1 MPPQTDR
8 EIPDLIGFAPP
19 NGRVTVPI
27 NSQPR
32 LFAMLAIP
40 PLLLEFS
47 SHQLEVAETLIQVG
61 RLVVIFFAARAIA
74 EVMVRLQLPTILGE
88 LVAGVLI
95 GVSGLHLI
103 VPPETQA
110 QLAASVTSLLG
121 SLAQIS
127 PEAVQEVYNETFP
140 NLQAVSQLGL
150 FALLFL
156 TGLESELDELV
167 AVGLQAST
175 VAVAGV
181 VLPFA
186 LGTAGLYFLFHVPLI
201 PAVFAG
207 AAMTAT
213 SIGITASVF
222 GELKWLKR
230 KEGQIV
236 IGAAVLDDIIGIV
249 ILAVV
254 VAIVGG
260 GAFSIGPVLKLCLAA
275 VAFVAVALV
284 LSRTAAPAFDWVVD
298 QLKAPGDVAVASF
311 LVLTFCCFAA
321 QAIGLEAA
329 LGAFAAGL
337 ILSASK
343 HTHDIDAAVKPL
355 VALFAT
361 VFFVLIGTGLDL
373 SVLNPLDPANREG
386 LVVAA
391 FLLAVAIAGKVAAGW
406 SYLSKEP
413 TNRLVVGLGMMPR
426 GEVGLIFLGL
436 GSQAGIL
443 TPALEAAIL
452 LMVIG
457 TTFLAPILLRLVIP
471 REPGEGTTVTAE
483 QPV

>member
-1 MPPQTDR
+1 MLPPSALIA
-8 EIPDLIGFAPP
+8 EISP
-19 NGRVTVPI
+19 
-27 NSQPR
+27 
-32 LFAMLAIP
+32 
-40 PLLLEFS
+40 
-47 SHQLEVAETLIQVG
+47 HQMEVAETLIGVG
-61 RLVVIFFAARAIA
+61 RFLVIFIAARAIA

-95 GVSGLHLI
+95 GASGLHLI
-103 VPPETQA
+103 VPPEAQA
-110 QLAASVTSLLG
+110 QISGAVLSLLG
-121 SLAQIS
+121 SLAEIQPQDVAEI
-127 PEAVQEVYNETFP
+127 YNETFP
-140 NLQAVSQLGL
+140 NLQAVSQIGL

-167 AVGLQAST
+167 AVGVQATT

-181 VLPFA
+181 LLPFA
-186 LGTAGLYFLFHVPLI
+186 FGTGGLYFLFHVPLI

-236 IGAAVLDDIIGIV
+236 IGAAVLDDILGIV

-260 GAFSIGPVLKLCLAA
+260 GSFSLGPVIKLGLAA

-284 LSRTAAPAFDWVVD
+284 LSRKAAPAFDLVVY

-311 LVLTFCCFAA
+311 VVLTLCCFAA

-361 VFFVLIGTGLDL
+361 VFFVLIGTGMDL
-373 SVLNPLDPANREG
+373 SVLNPFDPANREG
-386 LVVAA
+386 LIVAA
-391 FLLAVAIAGKVAAGW
+391 FLLAVAMAGKVAAGW
-406 SYLSKEP
+406 CYLSSDP

-443 TPALEAAIL
+443 SPALEAAIL

-457 TTFLAPILLRLVIP
+457 TTFLAPILLRVVITP
-471 REPGEGTTVTAE
+471 TPSVVEAE
-483 QPV
+483 AA

>member
-1 MPPQTDR
+1 MVLP
-8 EIPDLIGFAPP
+8 A
-19 NGRVTVPI
+19 
-27 NSQPR
+27 
-32 LFAMLAIP
+32 
-40 PLLLEFS
+40 LLLEIG
-47 SHQLEVAETLIQVG
+47 SHQAEVAKTLISVG
-61 RLVVIFFAARAIA
+61 EFLVIFVAARFLA
-74 EVMVRLQLPTILGE
+74 ELMVRVQLPTILGE

-103 VPPETQA
+103 VPPDTQV
-110 QLAASVTSLLG
+110 QLSSWGLGLLS
-121 SLAQIS
+121 SLADIS
-127 PEAVQEVYNETFP
+127 PETVQAIYAETFP
-140 NLQAVSQLGL
+140 NLEAVSQIGL

-167 AVGLQAST
+167 AVGAQATT
-175 VAVAGV
+175 VAVTGV

-186 LGTAGLYFLFHVPLI
+186 LGTGGLYYLFHVPLI
-201 PAVFAG
+201 PSIFAG

-222 GELKWLKR
+222 GELKFLR
-230 KEGQIV
+230 TREGQTV
-236 IGAAVLDDIIGIV
+236 IGAAVLDDILGIV

-254 VAIVGG
+254 VSLAGG
-260 GAFSIGPVLKLCLAA
+260 EGFSLGPILKLVAA
-275 VAFVAVALV
+275 AGVFVAAALF
-284 LSRTAAPAFDWVVD
+284 LSRTAAPAFDWVLD
-298 QLKAPGDVAVASF
+298 QLKAPGEVVVAAFV
-311 LVLTFCCFAA
+311 VLSLCCFVA

-337 ILSASK
+337 ILSGSK
-343 HTHDIDAAVKPL
+343 HTHAIQDTVKPL

-361 VFFVLIGTGLDL
+361 IFFVLIGTGMDL

-391 FLLAVAIAGKVAAGW
+391 FLLTVAIVGKVAAGW
-406 SYLSKEP
+406 SYVSKEK

-436 GSQAGIL
+436 GTQAGLL
-443 TPALEAAIL
+443 TKPLEAAIL

-457 TTFLAPILLRLVIP
+457 TTFLAPILLRVVLGGSAGGPDLDPLAEIP
-471 REPGEGTTVTAE
+471 T
-483 QPV
+483 

>member
-1 MPPQTDR
+1 MLLP
-8 EIPDLIGFAPP
+8 LA
-19 NGRVTVPI
+19 
-27 NSQPR
+27 S
-32 LFAMLAIP
+32 LLAIA
-40 PLLLEFS
+40 PLLEIS
-47 SHQLEVAETLIQVG
+47 PHQLEVAETLIQVG
-61 RLVVIFFAARAIA
+61 RFVVIFLVARAIA
-74 EVMVRLQLPTILGE
+74 ELLVRLQLPTILGE

-103 VPPETQA
+103 VPPDTQA
-110 QLAASVTSLLG
+110 QLAAGVTSLVG
-121 SLAQIS
+121 SLAGIA
-127 PEAVQEVYNETFP
+127 PEAVSEVYKETFP
-140 NLQAVSQLGL
+140 SLQAVSQLGL
-150 FALLFL
+150 FSLLFL
-156 TGLESELDELV
+156 TGLESDLDELV
-167 AVGLQAST
+167 AVGVQAGT

-186 LGTAGLYFLFHVPLI
+186 LGTAGLYYLFHVPLI

-230 KEGQIV
+230 REGQIV
-236 IGAAVLDDIIGIV
+236 IGAAVLDDILGIV

-254 VAIVGG
+254 VAVVGD
-260 GAFSIGPVLKLCLAA
+260 GAFSFGPLIRLCLAA

-284 LSRTAAPAFDWVVD
+284 LSRKAAPAFDWVVD
-298 QLKAPGDVAVASF
+298 RLKAPGDVAVASF
-311 LVLTFCCFAA
+311 LVLTVCCFAA

-361 VFFVLIGTGLDL
+361 VFFVLIGTSMDL
-373 SVLNPLDPANREG
+373 SVLNPFDPSNREG
-386 LVVAA
+386 LIVAA
-391 FLLAVAIAGKVAAGW
+391 FLLVVAIAGKVVAGW
-406 SYLSKEP
+406 SYISKEP

-457 TTFLAPILLRLVIP
+457 TTFLAPVLLRLVIP
-471 REPGEGTTVTAE
+471 SEPSLGEDQAAE
-483 QPV
+483 QPA

>member
-1 MPPQTDR
+1 
-8 EIPDLIGFAPP
+8 
-19 NGRVTVPI
+19 V
-27 NSQPR
+27 
-32 LFAMLAIP
+32 
-40 PLLLEFS
+40 
-47 SHQLEVAETLIQVG
+47 
-61 RLVVIFFAARAIA
+61 
-74 EVMVRLQLPTILGE
+74 LG
-88 LVAGVLI
+88 
-95 GVSGLHLI
+95 
-103 VPPETQA
+103 
-110 QLAASVTSLLG
+110 LLG
-121 SLAQIS
+121 NLSALS
-127 PEAVQEVYNETFP
+127 PEAIQEVYAETFP
-140 NLQAVSQLGL
+140 NLKAVSQIGL
-150 FALLFL
+150 FSLLFL
-156 TGLESELDELV
+156 TGLESELEELV
-167 AVGLQAST
+167 AVGVQATT
-175 VAVAGV
+175 VAVTGV

-186 LGTAGLYFLFHVPLI
+186 LATGGLILFFHVPLI

-236 IGAAVLDDIIGIV
+236 IGAAVLDDILGIV

-254 VAIVGG
+254 VAVAGG
-260 GAFSIGPVLKLCLAA
+260 GALSAGPILKLCLAA
-275 VAFVAVALV
+275 VVFVGVAIF

-311 LVLTFCCFAA
+311 VVLTLCCFAA

-343 HTHDIDAAVKPL
+343 HTHDIETAVKPL

-361 VFFVLIGTGLDL
+361 VFFVLIGTGMDL

-386 LVVAA
+386 LIVAA
-391 FLLAVAIAGKVAAGW
+391 FLLAVAIIGKIAAGW
-406 SYLSKEP
+406 SYLSKDP

-436 GSQAGIL
+436 GTQAGIL
-443 TPALEAAIL
+443 TPALEAGIL

-457 TTFLAPILLRLVIP
+457 TTFLAPILLRLVIGTKG
-471 REPGEGTTVTAE
+471 GEVPLE
-483 QPV
+483 QAAG

>member
-1 MPPQTDR
+1 M
-8 EIPDLIGFAPP
+8 DLLPG
-19 NGRVTVPI
+19 
-27 NSQPR
+27 
-32 LFAMLAIP
+32 
-40 PLLLEFS
+40 LLMEVGG
-47 SHQLEVAETLIQVG
+47 HQAEVAETLIGVG
-61 RLVVIFFAARAIA
+61 RFLVIFVAARVMA
-74 EVMVRLQLPTILGE
+74 ELMVRLQLPTILGE
-88 LVAGVLI
+88 LVAGVVI
-95 GVSGLHLI
+95 GVSGLHL
-103 VPPETQA
+103 VLPPEVQA
-110 QLAASVTSLLG
+110 QLSAPLLSMVS
-121 SLAQIS
+121 SLADL
-127 PEAVQEVYNETFP
+127 PTDAVSEIYRETFP
-140 NLQAVSQLGL
+140 TLQAVSQIGL

-156 TGLESELDELV
+156 TGLESELDELM
-167 AVGLQAST
+167 AVGVQATT
-175 VAVAGV
+175 VAVTGV
-181 VLPFA
+181 VLPFV
-186 LGTAGLYFLFHVPLI
+186 LGTTGLFFIFHVPLL

-222 GELKWLKR
+222 GELQWLKR

-236 IGAAVLDDIIGIV
+236 IGAAVLDDILGIV

-254 VAIVGG
+254 VALAGG
-260 GAFSIGPVLKLCLAA
+260 DALSAGPILKLCAA
-275 VAFVAVALV
+275 ALVFVAAALF

-298 QLKAPGDVAVASF
+298 RLKAPGDVAVASF
-311 LVLTFCCFAA
+311 VVLTFCCFAA

-343 HTHDIDAAVKPL
+343 HTHAIDTAVKPL

-361 VFFVLIGTGLDL
+361 VFFVLIGTGMDL

-386 LVVAA
+386 LIVAA
-391 FLLAVAIAGKVAAGW
+391 FLLAVAVAGKVAAGW
-406 SYLSKEP
+406 TYSSSET

-436 GSQAGIL
+436 GTQAGIL

-457 TTFLAPILLRLVIP
+457 TTFLAPILLRLVIGGQQGALSQ
-471 REPGEGTTVTAE
+471 PG
-483 QPV
+483 

>member
-1 MPPQTDR
+1 
-8 EIPDLIGFAPP
+8 
-19 NGRVTVPI
+19 
-27 NSQPR
+27 
-32 LFAMLAIP
+32 MLP
-40 PLLLEFS
+40 PLALIAEIS
-47 SHQLEVAETLIQVG
+47 PHQLEVAETLLQVG
-61 RLVVIFFAARAIA
+61 RFLVIFIAARAIA

-110 QLAASVTSLLG
+110 QISGALLSLLG
-121 SLAQIS
+121 SLAEIR
-127 PEAVQEVYNETFP
+127 PDEVAEVYNETFP
-140 NLQAVSQLGL
+140 SLQAVSQIGL

-167 AVGLQAST
+167 AVGVQATT

-186 LGTAGLYFLFHVPLI
+186 LGTAGLYYIFHVPLI

-236 IGAAVLDDIIGIV
+236 IGAAVLDDILGIV

-260 GAFSIGPVLKLCLAA
+260 GSFSLGPVIKLGLAA

-284 LSRTAAPAFDWVVD
+284 LSRKAAPAFDWVVD

-311 LVLTFCCFAA
+311 VVLTLCCFAA

-329 LGAFAAGL
+329 LGAFAGGL

-361 VFFVLIGTGLDL
+361 VFFVLIGTGMDL
-373 SVLNPLDPANREG
+373 SVLNPFDPANREG
-386 LVVAA
+386 LIVAA
-391 FLLAVAIAGKVAAGW
+391 FLLVVAMLGKVAAGW
-406 SYLSKEP
+406 SYLSSEP

-436 GSQAGIL
+436 GRQAGIL
-443 TPALEAAIL
+443 SPSLEAAIL

-471 REPGEGTTVTAE
+471 STPTTAAE
-483 QPV
+483 AA

>member
-1 MPPQTDR
+1 MT
-8 EIPDLIGFAPP
+8 
-19 NGRVTVPI
+19 
-27 NSQPR
+27 S
-32 LFAMLAIP
+32 
-40 PLLLEFS
+40 LLLEIS
-47 SHQLEVAETLIQVG
+47 PHQVEVAETLIQVG
-61 RLVVIFFAARAIA
+61 RFVVIFLVARAIA
-74 EVMVRLQLPTILGE
+74 EGMVRLQLPTILGE

-110 QLAASVTSLLG
+110 PINAAVLSALG
-121 SLAQIS
+121 SLAQIL
-127 PEAVQEVYNETFP
+127 PGEVQGIYNETFP
-140 NLQAVSQLGL
+140 SLQAVSQIGL

-167 AVGLQAST
+167 AVGVQAST

-186 LGTAGLYFLFHVPLI
+186 LGTAGLVVLFHVPLI

-236 IGAAVLDDIIGIV
+236 IGAAVLDDILGIV

-254 VAIVGG
+254 VAVVGG
-260 GAFSIGPVLKLCLAA
+260 GAFSLAPLLKLCLAA
-275 VAFVAVALV
+275 IAFVAVALV
-284 LSRTAAPAFDWVVD
+284 LSRKAAPAFDWVVD
-298 QLKAPGDVAVASF
+298 RLKAPGDVAVASF
-311 LVLTFCCFAA
+311 LVLTVCCFAA

-361 VFFVLIGTGLDL
+361 VFFVLIGTGMDL
-373 SVLNPLDPANREG
+373 SVLNPFDPANREG
-386 LVVAA
+386 LLVAG
-391 FLLAVAIAGKVAAGW
+391 FLLLVAIAGKVAAGW
-406 SYLSKEP
+406 SYFSAEP

-471 REPGEGTTVTAE
+471 AEPNGAA
-483 QPV
+483 PLAP

>member
-1 MPPQTDR
+1 L
-8 EIPDLIGFAPP
+8 EISP
-19 NGRVTVPI
+19 
-27 NSQPR
+27 
-32 LFAMLAIP
+32 
-40 PLLLEFS
+40 
-47 SHQLEVAETLIQVG
+47 HQLEVVETLLQVG
-61 RLVVIFFAARAIA
+61 RFLVIFIVARAIA
-74 EVMVRLQLPTILGE
+74 ELMVRLQLPTILGE

-110 QLAASVTSLLG
+110 QISGALLSLLG
-121 SLAQIS
+121 SLADIQPS
-127 PEAVQEVYNETFP
+127 EVQAVYNETFP
-140 NLQAVSQLGL
+140 SLQAVSQIGL

-167 AVGLQAST
+167 AVGVQATT

-181 VLPFA
+181 ALPFA
-186 LGTAGLYFLFHVPLI
+186 LGTAGLYYIFHVPLI

-230 KEGQIV
+230 TEGQIV
-236 IGAAVLDDIIGIV
+236 IGAAVLDDILGIV

-260 GAFSIGPVLKLCLAA
+260 GSFSIGPVIKLGLAA

-284 LSRTAAPAFDWVVD
+284 LSRKAAPAFDWVVD

-311 LVLTFCCFAA
+311 VVLTLCCFAA

-361 VFFVLIGTGLDL
+361 VFFVLIGTGMDL
-373 SVLNPLDPANREG
+373 SVLNPFDPANREG
-386 LVVAA
+386 LIVAA
-391 FLLAVAIAGKVAAGW
+391 FLLAVAMAGKVAAGW
-406 SYLSKEP
+406 SYLSSEP

-471 REPGEGTTVTAE
+471 PEPAAVT
-483 QPV
+483 Q